1 MRKASV
7 IFAFAIIALFSVAIV
22 TNLSYGLRSVDLTG
36 FAVADGLTDVSL
48 PEFDGEI
55 CTDSDNGRAY
65 LKGETAVFDSVAIDY
80 CIDDTRLMEY
90 SCASLFRTSTI
101 HICPYGCLNGA
112 CI

>member
-1 MRKASV
+1 MRKITV
-7 IFAFAIIALFSVAIV
+7 LFAFAIIALFSVAII
-22 TNLSYGLRSVDLTG
+22 TNLSYGLKDVDITGFVVSEVSSVD
-36 FAVADGLTDVSL
+36 L

-65 LKGETAVFDSVAIDY
+65 KRGETAVFDSVAIDY
-80 CIDDTRLMEY
+80 CIDDTRLVEY
-90 SCASLFRTSTI
+90 SCSSLFRTSKI

>member
-1 MRKASV
+1 MKKVTV
-7 IFAFAIIALFSVAIV
+7 IFAFAIIALFSVAII
-22 TNLSYGLRSVDLTG
+22 TNLSYGMRNMDLTG
-36 FAVADGLTDVSL
+36 FVVSEDMSM
-48 PEFDGEI
+48 PEFSGDI

-65 LKGETAVFDSVAIDY
+65 LKGDVAVYGSVYIDY

-101 HICPYGCLNGA
+101 HVCPYGCEDGA